1 MTIRDGRDGILQGC
15 KTPSHIVTPSR
26 KGQWKH
32 IKHMHIDKR
41 IQRINLE
48 ELHEKEHSDAIL
60 YLITKEEFA
69 RCYGLPGM
77 VGYAFTW

>member
-48 ELHEKEHSDAIL
+48 ELHEKEHSDARGNVCETGEL
-60 YLITKEEFA
+60 LPDG
-69 RCYGLPGM
+69 RCC
-77 VGYAFTW
+77 T